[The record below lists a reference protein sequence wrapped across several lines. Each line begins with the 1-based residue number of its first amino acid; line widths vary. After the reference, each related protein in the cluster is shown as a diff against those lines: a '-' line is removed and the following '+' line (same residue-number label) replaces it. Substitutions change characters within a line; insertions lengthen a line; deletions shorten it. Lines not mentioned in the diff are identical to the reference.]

1 MLLIGVGALPI
12 RAFLFAIV
20 SDPYLI
26 VAVQI
31 LDGLTAAII
40 GVIVPLVVAD
50 LTRGSGRFNTGL
62 GMIGTM
68 AGIGASLSPTLA
80 GLIADHFGNTIAF
93 FSLGMIGVMALIAVW
108 LLIPETRSENL
119 K

>member
-1 MLLIGVGALPI
+1 
-12 RAFLFAIV
+12 LFAIV

-68 AGIGASLSPTLA
+68 AGIGASFSPTLA
-80 GLIADHFGNTIAF
+80 GLIADHLGNTIAF
-93 FSLGMIGVMALIAVW
+93 LSLGMIGVLALFAVW
-108 LLIPETRSENL
+108 FLIPETRSENS